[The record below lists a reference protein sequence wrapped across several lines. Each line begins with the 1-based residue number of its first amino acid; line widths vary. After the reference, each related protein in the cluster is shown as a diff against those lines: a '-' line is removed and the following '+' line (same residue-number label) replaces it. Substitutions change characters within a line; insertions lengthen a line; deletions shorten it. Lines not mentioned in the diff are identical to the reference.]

1 MRVERAG
8 RSAVELLWI
17 YQISAPA
24 TQFSAFRLQTG
35 KIGIVCNGGLPPV
48 ILRLFVPVVS
58 LPSHSRPAGKHRQH
72 SNTRFTE
79 NGTTTIRKFSFPFH
93 QPSEPDTTNH
103 CESKHGAFVFL
114 RYFILNLL
122 GFMPARP
129 QCITNPATFT
139 STWPQ
144 HSLFPCASQPSTCH
158 KSNSQFP
165 SLNHTRKE
173 RGLTTLFRN

>member
-1 MRVERAG
+1 MDL
-8 RSAVELLWI
+8 SN
-17 YQISAPA
+17 
-24 TQFSAFRLQTG
+24 
-35 KIGIVCNGGLPPV
+35 IGPGHS
-48 ILRLFVPVVS
+48 ILRIPPPNWENWNSLQRRAATSHTEVVRS
-58 LPSHSRPAGKHRQH
+58 SRLISVTQSASGEHRQH